1 MNTEDKFL
9 KTQFGNKRPFKVPD
23 GYFEDFASQI
33 LDKLP
38 YRELEI
44 AHEPNKPSV
53 WRIRY
58 VAAAACFCAVLFS
71 LAIYLDKIQ
80 KKTDHGL
87 QSSVTYDAYYDVVD
101 YVTDYGMMDN
111 DDIYALLSEN

>member
-38 YRELEI
+38 DRELI
-44 AHEPNKPSV
+44 TASNN
-53 WRIRY
+53 I
-58 VAAAACFCAVLFS
+58 FFLT
-71 LAIYLDKIQ
+71 L
-80 KKTDHGL
+80 T
-87 QSSVTYDAYYDVVD
+87 
-101 YVTDYGMMDN
+101 
-111 DDIYALLSEN
+111 